1 MRRKYTIGGK
11 ALALT
16 PLLLV
21 LVFLAACGGSTAP
34 TGPEAAS
41 APAAAPQD
49 QGAAGSAANSQQA
62 AESIQPTAAS
72 EIQTFPT
79 LPPTRKAG
87 EAAAPTVAPEATAVP
102 VVTQQIKYGGHV
114 PMVQYAA
121 TDVKAVHQWAGP
133 SSQTYSPLFNQ
144 ILEFNPETPV
154 NNDIRCDLCTS
165 WELGEDGTTYT
176 FRLVDNAKW
185 WDGSPLTI
193 EDVIFSLESIVDTEF
208 TKGLQGGT
216 RSSTVMIKPIYK
228 TSRAIDPHTLEIQT
242 NFPSPTFIP
251 KLAIDTLK
259 VIKKY
264 DPDTEPHMAQTIVN
278 PDNLFGSGP
287 FILEEFESDVKN
299 VFVKNPDYFKEGY
312 PRIDGMTHFVILD
325 PGTTIAAFTTEKVL
339 MQNMRASNLTVTQ
352 QVQLAEDAKDILKA
366 YFPGPGGQ
374 MGVILNARKKPF
386 DDVRVRRAIMLAIHR
401 QPLVQTFN
409 LGNATLG
416 LPMPPGTWYGLSP
429 EEAAQAPGFR
439 ELNGE
444 KHPDDIA
451 EAKRLLTDAGYPDG
465 FTAEMTARTA
475 LGYPDIA
482 VVVTSQLKKFLN
494 IEAPVKT
501 MEPVAGFAAYEA
513 GDFIWALQASSYAI
527 PDPDAVFVR
536 WREGGTAARWAD
548 FKNTPF
554 GPKVHELYL
563 KEASEL
569 NQDQRRVVIREAADI
584 LLHEDNTYV
593 GLYWY
598 MGGHIVNNRIQN
610 YNPVASSHIALKHEH
625 IWCDPDC

>member
-1 MRRKYTIGGK
+1 MERRLAPGPK
-11 ALALT
+11 ALILT
-16 PLLLV
+16 LMLLSLI
-21 LVFLAACGGSTAP
+21 LIIACGGATEPSAGDAAAAP
-34 TGPEAAS
+34 GEGS
-41 APAAAPQD
+41 APPAVAAAPQTEPS
-49 QGAAGSAANSQQA
+49 GATVA
-62 AESIQPTAAS
+62 PTAVT
-72 EIQTFPT
+72 EIQSFPT

-87 EAAAPTVAPEATAVP
+87 EAPAPTVAPQPTAAP
-102 VVTQQIKYGGHV
+102 VVAAGIKLGGHI

-121 TDVKAVHQWAGP
+121 TDTKAVHQWAGP

-144 ILEFNPETPV
+144 ILEFDPETAV

-165 WELGEDGTTYT
+165 WELAENGTTYT
-176 FRLVDNAKW
+176 FHLVDNARW
-185 WDGSPLTI
+185 WDGSPVTI

-216 RSSTVMIKPIYK
+216 RSSTVMIKPIYES
-228 TSRAIDPHTLEIQT
+228 SRAVDPHTLEVRT

-259 VIKKY
+259 VIKKF
-264 DPDTEPHMAQTIVN
+264 DPDTEPHMAQTIVH
-278 PDNLFGSGP
+278 PENLHGSGP
-287 FILEEFESDVKN
+287 FKLEEFEEDVKN
-299 VFVKNPDYFKEGY
+299 VFVKNDDYFKEGY

-325 PGTTIAAFTTEKVL
+325 PGTTIAAFLTEKVL

-352 QVQLAEDAKDILKA
+352 QVQLAEDGKDILKA
-366 YFPGPGGQ
+366 FFPGPGGQ
-374 MGVILNARKKPF
+374 MGVMLNTRKAPF

-401 QPLVQTFN
+401 QPLIETFN

-416 LPMPPGTWYGLSP
+416 LPMPPGTWYGLSQ

-451 EAKRLLTDAGYPDG
+451 EAKRLLTEAGYPDG

-475 LGYPDIA
+475 LGYPDVA
-482 VVVTSQLKKFLN
+482 VVVTAQLKKFLN
-494 IEAPVKT
+494 IEATVKT

-513 GDFIWALQASSYAI
+513 GDYIWALQASSYAI
-527 PDPDAVFVR
+527 PDPDAVFAR
-536 WREGGTAARWAD
+536 WRDGGTPTRWAD
-548 FKNTPF
+548 WLNTPQ
-554 GPKVHELYL
+554 GPIVQDLYL

-569 NQDQRRVVIREAADI
+569 NQEQRRVLIREAADI
-584 LLHEDNTYV
+584 LLNVDNAYI

-598 MGGHIVNNRIQN
+598 MGGHIVNNKIQN

-625 IWCDPDC
+625 TWCDPAC